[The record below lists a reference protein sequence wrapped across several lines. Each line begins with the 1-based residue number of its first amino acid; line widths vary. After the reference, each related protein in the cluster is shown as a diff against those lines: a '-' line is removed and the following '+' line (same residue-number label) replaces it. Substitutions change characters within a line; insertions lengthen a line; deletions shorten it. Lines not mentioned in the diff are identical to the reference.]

1 MIKKIIK
8 FVSCVLIGVICLVV
22 VAVGGLNVAKYAIY
36 SEYYSI
42 NENVCK
48 NPGLNDGF
56 ACQGIGYNE
65 ENEVFLVSGYMKD
78 KSASRIYVTNK
89 DNESFYVSLSRNGKP
104 FKGHCGGLTNTKDNV
119 YLATDD
125 TVFTISLTQ
134 ILNSNKGDIIEI
146 GEGNQ
151 VNNQGSFIYSDEN
164 YLYVGEFNNNK
175 QYITDHPY
183 ETSEGMH
190 YAIIERY
197 DINDLSKPN
206 KIYSIRDKVQGF
218 CITPEGK
225 IVLSTSYGI
234 TNSIFYVYNEADAV
248 DSGLTFLDAPVY
260 YLTNHLK
267 EIQAP
272 AMSEGLD
279 YSEGKIYTMYES
291 ACDKYIFGKFFFAN
305 YIVSL
310 DI

>member
-1 MIKKIIK
+1 MIKKIFKVIL
-8 FVSCVLIGVICLVV
+8 CVLIGVICLVV

-42 NENVCK
+42 SDNVCK
-48 NPGLNDGF
+48 NPGLSDGF

-65 ENEVFLVSGYMKD
+65 ENEVFVVSGYMQD
-78 KSASRIYVTNK
+78 KSASRIYVTDK
-89 DNESFYVSLSRNGKP
+89 DNNSFYVRLHSNGKP
-104 FKGHCGGLTNTKDNV
+104 FTGHCGGIANTKDNV
-119 YLATDD
+119 YLASDD

-134 ILNSNKGDIIEI
+134 ILNSNNGDIIDI
-146 GEGNQ
+146 GEGNP
-151 VNNQGSFIYSDEN
+151 VNNQASFVYSDEN
-164 YLYVGEFNNNK
+164 YLYVGEFNNGK
-175 QYITDHPY
+175 QYITNHIY
-183 ETSEGMH
+183 ETSEGTH

-218 CITPEGK
+218 CVTPEGK
-225 IVLSTSYGI
+225 IVLSTSYGL
-234 TNSIFYVYNEADAV
+234 TTSIFYIYNEAEAT
-248 DSGLTFLDAPVY
+248 DSGLTFKDAPVY
-260 YLTNHLK
+260 YLTDCVK
-267 EIQAP
+267 EIKGP

-279 YSEGKIYTMYES
+279 YSEGNVYTIYES
-291 ACDKYIFGKFFFAN
+291 ACNKYFFGKFFFAN

>member
-1 MIKKIIK
+1 M
-8 FVSCVLIGVICLVV
+8 
-22 VAVGGLNVAKYAIY
+22 
-36 SEYYSI
+36 
-42 NENVCK
+42 
-48 NPGLNDGF
+48 
-56 ACQGIGYNE
+56 
-65 ENEVFLVSGYMKD
+65 FLPSV
-78 KSASRIYVTNK
+78 
-89 DNESFYVSLSRNGKP
+89 P
-104 FKGHCGGLTNTKDNV
+104 
-119 YLATDD
+119 
-125 TVFTISLTQ
+125 
-134 ILNSNKGDIIEI
+134 
-146 GEGNQ
+146 
-151 VNNQGSFIYSDEN
+151 
-164 YLYVGEFNNNK
+164 LY
-175 QYITDHPY
+175 
-183 ETSEGMH
+183 
-190 YAIIERY
+190 
-197 DINDLSKPN
+197 LSKPN

-225 IVLSTSYGI
+225 IVLSASYGI